1 MFKLLSGIAAGV
13 TAVGAAGGVATHSQ
27 AAPSAVPISATS
39 GQGSGSTAQA
49 KANCDADSHWPAY
62 VQGQPDGFDARDD
75 GVYLWHNPSGGWGL
89 RVSHPLLPGRANRVV
104 FTGTITSRGQIG
116 NVTRVKDEKDDIVKV
131 GPKGHG
137 LRFRFVDY
145 GGVDGVDFTT
155 TCTPGLQ
162 VSLKADRTTIQP
174 QYVHL
179 GDKKVSPGSDPFR
192 IRRRDN
198 DTATVPVPQKSS
210 PNKTPHGAAGTK
222 GHRGSGAAPGAAGTV
237 AGGSSAS

>member
-13 TAVGAAGGVATHSQ
+13 TAVGAAGGAATHAP
-27 AAPSAVPISATS
+27 AAPSAAASSATS
-39 GQGSGSTAQA
+39 GQGSGSTSPG
-49 KANCDADSHWPAY
+49 KANCDTNSHWPAY
-62 VQGQPDGFDARDD
+62 VQGRPDAFDARDD

-89 RVSHPLLPGRANRVV
+89 RVSHPLLPGHANRVV

-116 NVTRVKDEKDDIVKV
+116 NVTRVKDEKDDVVKV
-131 GPKGHG
+131 GPKGHS

-162 VSLKADRTTIQP
+162 VSLKADRATIQP
-174 QYVHL
+174 QFVHL

-192 IRRRDN
+192 IRRREN
-198 DTATVPVPQKSS
+198 DTATRPVPQKSS
-210 PNKTPHGAAGTK
+210 PNKTPPRGAGTTRP
-222 GHRGSGAAPGAAGTV
+222 RGSGAAPGTSGTP
-237 AGGSSAS
+237 ASGSATS

>member
-27 AAPSAVPISATS
+27 TAASAEPISAIS
-39 GQGSGSTAQA
+39 GQRSGSTAPA
-49 KANCDADSHWPAY
+49 KANCDADSHWPSY

-104 FTGTITSRGQIG
+104 FTGTITSHGKIG

-131 GPKGHG
+131 GPKGHA

-155 TCTPGLQ
+155 TCTAGLQ

-192 IRRRDN
+192 IRRRQN

-210 PNKTPHGAAGTK
+210 PNETPRGGARTTGP
-222 GHRGSGAAPGAAGTV
+222 RGSGAAPGTSGTA
-237 AGGSSAS
+237 AGGSLAS